1 MYLYDIILRLFDG
14 EGGDGA
20 AAATAQGET
29 QASSGNTRQ
38 SKTGAL
44 ANVRY
49 GKQPEAES
57 QREDQSDAGTE
68 EKVKDV
74 ETTSDALEAKKKAF
88 RELINGEYK
97 DLYTQETQRMID
109 RRFKEARETEKRMQS
124 YQPVLDTLMER
135 YGIEDGDAKR
145 LLEAVDNDHAYW
157 SEAAEEAGMSEEQY
171 KEFRRLRREN
181 AELLRGQQMQQQE
194 AQIRAQSEKWY
205 MEAEAMKGNPVY
217 QNFDLVAEL
226 QNPEFVNLL
235 KAGTPMEHA
244 YKVLHFDELM
254 GSAVQAAAASTEKKV
269 ADSVRAKG
277 NRPSENGT
285 SSNSAFVTK
294 SDPSKLTRADFE
306 EIERRVARGE
316 LISF

>member
-1 MYLYDIILRLFDG
+1 MYLYRISLCLFDG
-14 EGGDGA
+14 EGGGGA
-20 AAATAQGET
+20 PAATAQGDT
-29 QASSGNTRQ
+29 QASSGTTRQ
-38 SKTGAL
+38 SKSGAL
-44 ANVRY
+44 ANVKY
-49 GKQPEAES
+49 GKQAES
-57 QREDQSDAGTE
+57 QTEVQSDAGTE
-68 EKVKDV
+68 DKVKDV
-74 ETTSDALEAKKKAF
+74 DTTSDALEAKKKAF

-135 YGIEDGDAKR
+135 YGIADGDAKR

-205 MEAEAMKGNPVY
+205 MEAEAMRSNPMY
-217 QNFDLVAEL
+217 QNFDLVQEL
-226 QNPEFVNLL
+226 QNDDFVNLL

-254 GSAVQAAAASTEKKV
+254 GNAVQAAAASTEKKV
-269 ADSVRAKG
+269 ADNVRAKG

-294 SDPSKLTRADFE
+294 TDPSKLTRADFE

-316 LISF
+316 RISF